1 MNVKAAAHRAR
12 CDAPRPLR
20 SRLRQLLRLP
30 MHTAAIFL
38 RKNCAT
44 RAMRFQRP
52 IALTR
57 LRTQNATVVIASEK
71 KCVLRF
77 LRRSKKF
84 STLS

>member
-1 MNVKAAAHRAR
+1 MFEIECSDLMSLKAAAHRAR

-38 RKNCAT
+38 RKNRAT

-52 IALTR
+52 IALT
-57 LRTQNATVVIASEK
+57 THTE
-71 KCVLRF
+71 CD
-77 LRRSKKF
+77 
-84 STLS
+84 

>member
-1 MNVKAAAHRAR
+1 MQLTFARLHTNAINTHLKAAAHRAR

-38 RKNCAT
+38 RKNRAT

-52 IALTR
+52 IALT
-57 LRTQNATVVIASEK
+57 THTE
-71 KCVLRF
+71 CD
-77 LRRSKKF
+77 
-84 STLS
+84 

>member
-1 MNVKAAAHRAR
+1 MALNKTKKFFKLQRDFMDTMHFFHSANSLKAAAHRAR

-38 RKNCAT
+38 RKNRAT

-52 IALTR
+52 IALTTH
-57 LRTQNATVVIASEK
+57 TQ
-71 KCVLRF
+71 CD
-77 LRRSKKF
+77 
-84 STLS
+84 